1 MLRQKLVRSYVIG
14 HSEGRRSFR
23 QLRISQKSLC
33 WGFESSILFSVHI
46 LRHVGS
52 SMIEVGLI
60 GFGLAGR
67 AFHAPVIRAVPGLH
81 LAAILQRSG
90 NEAGEKYPG
99 AQIARTLDELL
110 AIKEIQLIVIATPN
124 ETHYPF
130 ARQCLEAGRD
140 VVVDKPFT
148 TTLEEAISL
157 VQIAKNAGRL
167 LTVYQNRRYDGDFQ
181 AIRKLAQEGTLGRIV
196 RFETNYDRFR
206 PQLKSG
212 AWRETQRPG
221 SGILFDIAPHLIDH
235 ALVLFGLP
243 EAVTADVRIEREN
256 AVADDAFDIILHYA
270 NSLRAVLRS
279 SILAAAPRP
288 RFVVLGMQGSFVKQS
303 FDPQEMNLRRGHMP
317 VDAAWGAEPEESW
330 GVLTIPA
337 GDSFEQR
344 RIPSMS
350 CDYRDYYANVR
361 DAILGRAKLAVTPE
375 WSLDVMRMLEL
386 ARQSSEKRCTIP
398 W

>member
-1 MLRQKLVRSYVIG
+1 
-14 HSEGRRSFR
+14 
-23 QLRISQKSLC
+23 
-33 WGFESSILFSVHI
+33 
-46 LRHVGS
+46 
-52 SMIEVGLI
+52 MIEVGLI

-90 NEAGEKYPG
+90 GEAAEKYPDVRIVRG
-99 AQIARTLDELL
+99 VEELL
-110 AIKEIQLIVIATPN
+110 AIPEVRLVVIATPN

-148 TTLEEAISL
+148 TTLEEAVSL
-157 VQIAKNAGRL
+157 VEIAKKLNRL

-181 AIRKLAQEGTLGRIV
+181 AIRQLVEAGTLGRIV
-196 RFETNYDRFR
+196 RFETTYDRFR
-206 PQLKSG
+206 PQLKPG
-212 AWRETQRPG
+212 AWRETSHPG

-256 AVADDAFDIILHYA
+256 AAADDAFDVTLHYS
-270 NSLRAVLRS
+270 NGMRAVLRS

-288 RFVVLGMQGSFVKQS
+288 RFVLLGTQGSFVKQT
-303 FDPQEMNLRRGHMP
+303 FDPQEMNLRRGCIP
-317 VDAAWGAEPEESW
+317 NDSAWGAEPEENW
-330 GVLTIPA
+330 GVLTIPK
-337 GDSFEQR
+337 GDTLEKR
-344 RIPSMS
+344 RIPSAN

-361 DAILGRAKLAVTPE
+361 EAILGRADLAVTPE
-375 WSLDVMRMLEL
+375 YALEVMRMLEL
-386 ARQSSEKRCTIP
+386 ARESSAKRRTIP

>member
-1 MLRQKLVRSYVIG
+1 
-14 HSEGRRSFR
+14 
-23 QLRISQKSLC
+23 
-33 WGFESSILFSVHI
+33 
-46 LRHVGS
+46 
-52 SMIEVGLI
+52 MIEVGLI

-90 NEAGEKYPG
+90 AEAAELYPDVR
-99 AQIARTLDELL
+99 IVRSMNELL
-110 AIKEIQLIVIATPN
+110 GIPEIRLVVIATPN
-124 ETHYPF
+124 ETHYPL

-148 TTLEEAISL
+148 TSLEEAVSL
-157 VQIAKNAGRL
+157 VQIAKGAKRL

-181 AIRKLAQEGTLGRIV
+181 AIRQLVAAGTLGRIV
-196 RFETNYDRFR
+196 RFETAYDRYR
-206 PQLKSG
+206 PQLKPG

-256 AVADDAFDIILHYA
+256 AVADDAFDITLHYP

-288 RFVVLGMQGSFVKQS
+288 RFVVLGTQGSFVKQS
-303 FDPQEMNLRRGHMP
+303 FDPQENNLRHGNIP
-317 VDAAWGAEPEESW
+317 ANTSWGYEPEENW
-330 GVLTIPA
+330 GVLTILA
-337 GDSFEQR
+337 GDSFEHR
-344 RIPSMS
+344 RIPSAS

-361 DAILGRAKLAVTPE
+361 DTILGLAELAVTPE
-375 WSLDVMRMLEL
+375 WSLDVMRLLEL
-386 ARQSSEKRCTIP
+386 VRASSQKRCTIP